1 MKENRVVCQTASAV
15 VRYSYGSIVF
25 AYVYIERY
33 ILATDHHN
41 YELQI

>member
-1 MKENRVVCQTASAV
+1 MKENGVVCQTASAV

-25 AYVYIERY
+25 AYVYRDM
-33 ILATDHHN
+33 TS